1 MTPLLTGIS
10 LGFSAGIGPGPL
22 TTLVISTTLAR
33 GFGAGLLVALA
44 PLLTDAP
51 IIGLTLVV
59 ISALPA
65 AVVTGLAVAGGLYLL
80 YLGGKTVQTARTA
93 VLATGGA
100 APQQRRADLGRGAL
114 VNMLNP
120 APWLFWLSVGG
131 PILTEAGQGPKLAAL
146 GFLVGFYALLV
157 GCKIG
162 LAWAVASGRRFLTDV
177 WYRRLLAGSGL
188 LLAGFGLLLIWQATL
203 GKA

>member
-51 IIGLTLVV
+51 IIVLTLVV
-59 ISALPA
+59 ISALPT

-80 YLGGKTVQTARTA
+80 YLGGKTAQTAPTA
-93 VLATGGA
+93 VLTTGSA

-131 PILTEAGQGPKLAAL
+131 PILTEAWQGPKLAAL

-162 LAWAVASGRRFLTDV
+162 LAWVVASGRRFLTDV

-188 LLAGFGLLLIWQATL
+188 LLAGFGLLLIWQTMV

>member
-51 IIGLTLVV
+51 IIVLTLVV
-59 ISALPA
+59 ISALPT

-80 YLGGKTVQTARTA
+80 FLGGKTAQTARTA
-93 VLATGGA
+93 VLATGSA

-131 PILTEAGQGPKLAAL
+131 PILTEAWQGPKLAAL

-162 LAWAVASGRRFLTDV
+162 LAWVVASGRRFLTDV

-188 LLAGFGLLLIWQATL
+188 LLAGFGLLLIWQTMV

>member
-51 IIGLTLVV
+51 IIVLTLVV
-59 ISALPA
+59 ISALPT

-80 YLGGKTVQTARTA
+80 YLGGKTVQTARVA
-93 VLATGGA
+93 VLTTGA
-100 APQQRRADLGRGAL
+100 AASQQRRADLGRGAL

-131 PILTEAGQGPKLAAL
+131 PILTEAWQGPKLAAL

-162 LAWAVASGRRFLTDV
+162 LAWVVASGRRFLTDR

-188 LLAGFGLLLIWQATL
+188 LLAGFGLLLIWQTMV

>member
-51 IIGLTLVV
+51 IILLTLVV

-80 YLGGKTVQTARTA
+80 FLGGKTAQTARTA
-93 VLATGGA
+93 VLATGSA

-131 PILTEAGQGPKLAAL
+131 PILTEAWQGPKLAAL

-162 LAWAVASGRRFLTDV
+162 LAWVVASGRRFLTDV

>member
-51 IIGLTLVV
+51 IILLTLVV

-80 YLGGKTVQTARTA
+80 FLGGKTAQTARTA
-93 VLATGGA
+93 VLATGSA

-131 PILTEAGQGPKLAAL
+131 PILTEAWQGPKLAAL

>member
-51 IIGLTLVV
+51 IIVLTLVV
-59 ISALPA
+59 ISALPT

-80 YLGGKTVQTARTA
+80 FLGGKTAQTARTA
-93 VLATGGA
+93 VLATGSA

-131 PILTEAGQGPKLAAL
+131 PILTEAWQGPKLAAL

-162 LAWAVASGRRFLTDV
+162 LAWVVASGRRFLTDV